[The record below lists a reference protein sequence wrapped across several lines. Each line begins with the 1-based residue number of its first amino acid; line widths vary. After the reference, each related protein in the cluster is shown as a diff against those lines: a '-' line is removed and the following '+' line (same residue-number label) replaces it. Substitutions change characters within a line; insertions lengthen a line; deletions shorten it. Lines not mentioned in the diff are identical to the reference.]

1 MKKLTLAAILAAA
14 VLVWSGAATAQ
25 QSRPGDNIDWT
36 YAKKLIDKSGG
47 GGGKLTP
54 EEQTYLDN
62 ARKVRAEIMRRG
74 GPAPEGGAGSR
85 PAGAG
90 SRQAGGLST
99 SGTTSTGLIPLDQM
113 TAEQKYKGEDGGLY
127 GGGRNDPPELQQKA
141 AAGQLAKIQPLDEKG
156 KPDPKGKIV
165 LMSMGMSNTTQE
177 FSQFK
182 AQADKDPAKSPAV
195 VIVDCAQGGQDAFK
209 WAAGEQSKATWE
221 TAMKKLQAAGVTPEQ
236 VQVLWVKH
244 ARITPERY
252 GDFPA
257 HASELKDQWVSSL
270 NLAAKAFPNLQIAYL
285 SSRIYAGYAS
295 TRLNP
300 EPYAYEGA
308 FAVRWMIQEQ
318 IKGEA
323 ALNYDAGKGEV
334 KAPLLLWG
342 PYLWGDGLTP
352 RRSDGLVWKVGDLAG
367 DGTHPSVESGRAKVG
382 KLLLDF
388 LKTNPNAK
396 GWFCKAATSD

>member
-1 MKKLTLAAILAAA
+1 MRKLTLAAILAAA
-14 VLVWSGAATAQ
+14 VLAWAGAATAQ
-25 QSRPGDNIDWT
+25 QSRPADNIDWT
-36 YAKKLIDKSGG
+36 YAKKLLDKSNANQ
-47 GGGKLTP
+47 KLTP

-74 GPAPEGGAGSR
+74 GPAPEGGASSR
-85 PAGAG
+85 P
-90 SRQAGGLST
+90 AGGLST
-99 SGTTSTGLIPLDQM
+99 SGTTSTGLVPLDQM

-127 GGGRNDPPELQQKA
+127 GGGKNEPPESLQKA
-141 AAGQLAKIQPLDEKG
+141 AVAQLAKIQPLDEKG

-177 FSQFK
+177 FSEFK

-195 VIVDCAQGGQDAFK
+195 VIVDCAQGGEDAFK
-209 WAAGEQSKATWE
+209 WAAGEQSKNTWDN
-221 TAMKKLQAAGVTPEQ
+221 AIQRLHSAGVTPEQ
-236 VQVLWVKH
+236 VQVMWVKH

-257 HASELKDQWVSSL
+257 HANELKEQWISSL
-270 NLAAKAFPNLQIAYL
+270 NLAAKALPNLRIAYL

-308 FAVRWMIQEQ
+308 FAVRKIIQDQ
-318 IKGEA
+318 IKGDA
-323 ALNYDAGKGEV
+323 ALNYDAAKGEV
-334 KAPLLLWG
+334 KSPLLLWG
-342 PYLWGDGLTP
+342 PYLWADGLSP
-352 RRSDGLVWKVGDLAG
+352 RKGDGLVWKVGDLAG
-367 DGTHPSVESGRAKVG
+367 DGTHPSVESGRAKVA

-396 GWFCKAATSD
+396 GWFTKTGTRD